1 MRHKILWSVIFLFLY
16 LGVCLNVH
24 ATPPSKIDLK
34 YDRDNGKLAVDIA
47 HISDN
52 ANKHYISKIF
62 LQVNQDAVQKFYY
75 RRQVMPNKFEV
86 EFPLE
91 LKPGDVVTVKA
102 QCSQG
107 GALEVSLKIEED
119 TENISSDMPVKSAI
133 QKPKQTQNQSY

>member
-1 MRHKILWSVIFLFLY
+1 MRHKILWPVIFIFLS

-24 ATPPSKIDLK
+24 ATPPSKIGLK
-34 YDRDNGKLAVDIA
+34 YDSKDGLLVADIA

-62 LQVNQDAVQKFYY
+62 LRVNHDAEEKFYY
-75 RRQVMPNKFEV
+75 RRQVMPNKFEA

-91 LKPGDVVTVKA
+91 LKPGDIVTLKA

-107 GALEVSLKIEED
+107 GSLEESLKIEED
-119 TENISSDMPVKSAI
+119 TENISSVAPVKPAV
-133 QKPKQTQNQSY
+133 QKPKQMQSQSY